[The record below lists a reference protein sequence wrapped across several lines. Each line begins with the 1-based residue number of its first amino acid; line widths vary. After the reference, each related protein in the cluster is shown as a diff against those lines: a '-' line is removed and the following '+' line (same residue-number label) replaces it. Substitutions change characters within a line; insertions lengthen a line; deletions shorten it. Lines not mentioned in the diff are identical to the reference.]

1 MTAFMLG
8 AGTIIANVSLFAIVS
23 ILYILAGSVML
34 RYVVK
39 RHRRKG
45 FVCSNYRGENIP
57 TGLGVFLWMML
68 LAGFV
73 FYLPIGWGALASKTA
88 PEGAASELLIAYLCC
103 LSGVFAAGWVDDRFG
118 DRKIKGLLGH
128 IRQLLMH
135 GKVTT
140 GLWKAFIGIM
150 LAALFAYT
158 VDRGWGERLFHMS
171 LIAMS
176 MNAVNLFDLRPGRAL
191 KLFAAGSGLLFVFAL
206 GGRKL
211 ELWLSLLYP
220 LSVASVII
228 LPSDLRARTM
238 LGDCGANLLGFALG
252 CGLVLLTGF
261 PWQLTAAGAL
271 VFMHIAA
278 ERISFTAVIERNV
291 WMNWLDRLGRTE
303 K

>member
-1 MTAFMLG
+1 
-8 AGTIIANVSLFAIVS
+8 
-23 ILYILAGSVML
+23 
-34 RYVVK
+34 
-39 RHRRKG
+39 
-45 FVCSNYRGENIP
+45 
-57 TGLGVFLWMML
+57 
-68 LAGFV
+68 
-73 FYLPIGWGALASKTA
+73 
-88 PEGAASELLIAYLCC
+88 
-103 LSGVFAAGWVDDRFG
+103 VDDRFG

-128 IRQLLMH
+128 IRQLLNH

-158 VDRGWGERLFHMS
+158 VDRGWGDRLFHML

-220 LSVASVII
+220 LSVAAVII

-261 PWQLTAAGAL
+261 PWQLAAAGAL
-271 VFMHIAA
+271 VVMHIAA